1 MSSVPE
7 RRISFSLSSIL
18 VVLAT
23 ILSIVV
29 LWQIRSLIVLLL
41 ISIVLASAIAP
52 IVDWAERFRVPRW
65 LTVILVYL
73 SLIAGLVGLAV
84 AFGPAA
90 FTQIEQLIRSLPEYV
105 RELTVLV
112 ENWVLSINDSRP
124 ELVSQVEKLFDIQSI
139 TAWAI
144 RSSQQAIARSYSLT
158 TGFVGSI
165 INVILSLFVSGYMVA
180 DSKNLIRGAVRVLP
194 RPWDRRLETQI
205 GPVSARIGS
214 YIRGRIIVST
224 ILGVAATIG
233 MSVLGLSDVALGL
246 GAIAGVAN
254 FIPFVGPILGA
265 IPSLVVAL
273 SYGWWTLLWVFLLF
287 VIIQNLEAYIL
298 APVVIGSSV
307 GLHPLY
313 LLLAVLGGTEVLG
326 IFGALLAPPLVG
338 GAALLLENLYLEP
351 KEMAES
357 QEPLLVGKPSEGMPV
372 GQIDR

>member
-1 MSSVPE
+1 MSSIPE
-7 RRISFSLSSIL
+7 RRITFSLSSIL

-52 IVDWAERFRVPRW
+52 IVDWAEGFRVPRW

-73 SLIAGLVGLAV
+73 SLISGLVGLAV

-158 TGFVGSI
+158 TGLVGSI
-165 INVILSLFVSGYMVA
+165 INIVLSLFVSGYMVA

-194 RPWDRRLETQI
+194 RPWDRRLETQL

-233 MSVLGLSDVALGL
+233 LSVLGLSDVALGL

-338 GAALLLENLYLEP
+338 GAALMLENLYLEP
-351 KEMAES
+351 KEIAEA
-357 QEPLLVGKPSEGMPV
+357 QEPLLVGKPSEIPV
-372 GQIDR
+372 GKIN

>member
-1 MSSVPE
+1 M
-7 RRISFSLSSIL
+7 
-18 VVLAT
+18 VLAT

-52 IVDWAERFRVPRW
+52 IVDWAEGFRVPRW

-73 SLIAGLVGLAV
+73 SLIGGLIGLAV

-105 RELTVLV
+105 RELTVLI

-165 INVILSLFVSGYMVA
+165 INIVLSLFVSGYMVA

-194 RPWDRRLETQI
+194 RPWDRRLETQL

-233 MSVLGLSDVALGL
+233 LSVLGLSDVALGL

-357 QEPLLVGKPSEGMPV
+357 QEPLLVGKPSEVPV
-372 GQIDR
+372 GKIDR